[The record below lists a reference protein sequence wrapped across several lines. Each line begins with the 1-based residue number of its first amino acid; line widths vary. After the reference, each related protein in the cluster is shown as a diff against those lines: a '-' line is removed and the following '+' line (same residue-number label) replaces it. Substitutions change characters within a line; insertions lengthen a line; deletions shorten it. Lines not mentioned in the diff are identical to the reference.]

1 MNIGKW
7 LMGAALSCLL
17 LAPASLAQAQGD
29 PLTAPEGQ
37 ERQAFESQ
45 DIEHDMA
52 SGETLIS
59 ANKLIGMEIKTREMK
74 SDLDPD
80 ADAGTAPDESAL
92 DTDEESTLG
101 AGEVAPGAIGITPRE
116 DLEPREPAMQTETIG
131 EVGDIIL
138 DEGDNRIAYVVLH
151 YGGVLGVGEKLFAVP
166 WDALEP
172 TMNFDGLDTS
182 MDLGGD
188 QALFI
193 NVSKE
198 QFENSP
204 GFDSDNY
211 PSEPDPMFASSTAT
225 EPSREYGGEAEDQ
238 LAEPLAES
246 EGEKAAKEAS
256 DWQRRLTSLI
266 GTNIQGTVGEEFGSL
281 DDVII
286 DSREGRVVYGIV
298 AYGGTVGLFDKK
310 AAVPWESI
318 EVRPAD
324 EILAMDTTE
333 AELEAVILADGD
345 YKLLRQ
351 EEFSRTVHSSFDQE
365 PYWYVYGYVAPAPT
379 DKVKDKTSH
388 EGHKKDK
395 SEKEGDHSK
404 HDKGAGQ
411 EEPSQDVQG
420 SEQE

>member
-37 ERQAFESQ
+37 ERQALESQ
-45 DIEHDMA
+45 HIEHDMA

-59 ANKLIGMEIKTREMK
+59 ANKLIGMEIKTRAMR

-80 ADAGTAPDESAL
+80 VDARTVDPDESTL
-92 DTDEESTLG
+92 DADDESTLG

-116 DLEPREPAMQTETIG
+116 DLEPREPAMETETIG
-131 EVGDIIL
+131 EVGDIVL
-138 DEGDNRIAYVVLH
+138 HPGDNRIAYVVLH

-172 TMNFDGLDTS
+172 TLDFDGLDTS

-193 NVSKE
+193 NVPKE
-198 QFENSP
+198 QFENAP

-211 PSEPDPMFASSTAT
+211 PGEPDPMFASSTAT
-225 EPSREYGGEAEDQ
+225 KPSRESGGEAEV
-238 LAEPLAES
+238 EPSVAGR
-246 EGEKAAKEAS
+246 EGEEAAKEAS

-266 GTNIQGTVGEEFGSL
+266 GTNIEGTVGEEFGSL
-281 DDVII
+281 EDVII

-298 AYGGTVGLFDKK
+298 AYGGTLGLFDKK

-324 EILAMDTTE
+324 EILAMETTE
-333 AELEAVILADGD
+333 EALDAVILADGD

-388 EGHKKDK
+388 KDYKKDK

-404 HDKGAGQ
+404 HDQGASQ
-411 EEPSQDVQG
+411 EKPSQDVQG

>member
-1 MNIGKW
+1 
-7 LMGAALSCLL
+7 
-17 LAPASLAQAQGD
+17 
-29 PLTAPEGQ
+29 
-37 ERQAFESQ
+37 
-45 DIEHDMA
+45 
-52 SGETLIS
+52 
-59 ANKLIGMEIKTREMK
+59 MEIKTRELS

-80 ADAGTAPDESAL
+80 VDARTVDPDESTL
-92 DTDEESTLG
+92 DADDDSTLE

-116 DLEPREPAMQTETIG
+116 DLDRDDPAMETETIG
-131 EVGDIIL
+131 EVGDIVL
-138 DEGDNRIAYVVLH
+138 HADDNRIAYVVLH

-182 MDLGGD
+182 MDLGED

-193 NVSKE
+193 NVPKA
-198 QFENSP
+198 QFENAP

-211 PSEPDPMFASSTAT
+211 PGEPDPMFASSTAT
-225 EPSREYGGEAEDQ
+225 EPSPEDDGEADD
-238 LAEPLAES
+238 EPSVAGR
-246 EGEKAAKEAS
+246 EGEEAAKDAS
-256 DWQRRLTSLI
+256 DWERRLTSLI
-266 GTNIQGTVGEEFGSL
+266 GTNIQGTVGEEFASL
-281 DDVII
+281 EDVII

-298 AYGGTVGLFDKK
+298 AYGGTLGLFDKK

-333 AELEAVILADGD
+333 EKLEAVILADGD

-351 EEFSRTVHSSFDQE
+351 EGFGRTVHSSFDQE

-379 DKVKDKTSH
+379 DKAQDKDKTH
-388 EGHKKDK
+388 KDYKKDK

-404 HDKGAGQ
+404 HDQGAGQ
-411 EEPSQDVQG
+411 KEPSPDAQS